1 MPESSRQHR
10 CWAKNHTKNKPQH
23 HQKTITTQYL
33 ITTEVAQIFNK
44 SEKHLHKFGETS
56 CTYLFIKC
64 FSELFVFFGSN
75 ICAKLAQIFMQ
86 VCTEIYAS
94 WHWYLCKF
102 ALVSASLH
110 LFMQVGT
117 NTVFLGKF
125 ALVSARLHWWVRVC
139 TEIDLSAGS
148 INIICIKYIWLWFII

>member
-10 CWAKNHTKNKPQH
+10 CWAKNHTRNKHQH

-44 SEKHLHKFGETS
+44 SEKHLHKFWETS

-94 WHWYLCKF
+94 WHQF
-102 ALVSASLH
+102 V
-110 LFMQVGT
+110 QVGT
-117 NTVFLGKF
+117 DIC
-125 ALVSARLHWWVRVC
+125 ASLHWWVRVC
-139 TEIDLSAGS
+139 TYLCKLALIYASWHKYSIFGQDCTGECELALVSAS
-148 INIICIKYIWLWFII
+148 LHWNRFVCRE